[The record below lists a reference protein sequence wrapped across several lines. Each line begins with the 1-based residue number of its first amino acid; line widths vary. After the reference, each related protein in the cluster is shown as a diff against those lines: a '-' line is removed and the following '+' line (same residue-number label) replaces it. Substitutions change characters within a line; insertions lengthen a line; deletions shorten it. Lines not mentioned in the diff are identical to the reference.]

1 MKIMCNTVIR
11 TGAALCGAAV
21 LVITASAATID
32 TTLNPVGPVFVGD
45 QFEVSL
51 SVSGWDAA
59 TDGGV
64 SALTFYV
71 DFDLALFSYVAGS
84 WSAVSDGTEFLGDG
98 LGGGYSLTDN
108 SSDAL
113 VAFGRLGIALEDGD
127 ATPAGSVGG
136 GDGAGPVGSFRLLA
150 LAVGTGD
157 ITPDGNLVAVFAD
170 TAFFDVSPAAGV
182 TFNKESMTVVVP
194 EPQTTGFVM
203 ALAAAGAVCLRR
215 RNRGQK

>member
-1 MKIMCNTVIR
+1 MKVMCNTVIR
-11 TGAALCGAAV
+11 TGAALCGATV
-21 LVITASAATID
+21 LVTTASAATIH
-32 TTLNPVGPVFVGD
+32 TTLNPVGPVFVAD

-51 SVSGWDAA
+51 SVSGWAA
-59 TDGGV
+59 ADGGV

-71 DFDLALFSYVAGS
+71 DFDTTLFSYVAGS
-84 WSAVSDGTEFLGDG
+84 WLAVSDGTEFLGDG
-98 LGGGYSLTDN
+98 LGAGYSLTDN

-136 GDGAGPVGSFRLLA
+136 GDGAGPLGSFRLLA

-157 ITPDGNLVAVFAD
+157 ITPDGNPAAVFAD

-182 TFNKESMTVVVP
+182 TFNKESMTVVP

-215 RNRGQK
+215 RNRGQN